1 MTNEIPEL
9 GKRLSAARKERFPKD
24 GVRGF
29 APRIGVSVSTLVKM
43 EQGKLSVS
51 LGSNYHEAAR
61 VLGLDDQFD
70 LLFVIPKSL
79 FDD

>member
-1 MTNEIPEL
+1 MKNELPEL
-9 GKRLSAARKERFPKD
+9 GKRLCAARKKRFPKD

-51 LGSNYHEAAR
+51 LGNYHEAAR
-61 VLGLDDQFD
+61 VLDLEDQFD
-70 LLFVIPKSL
+70 LLFVIPTSL

>member
-1 MTNEIPEL
+1 MTNELPEL

-51 LGSNYHEAAR
+51 LGNYHEAAR
-61 VLGLDDQFD
+61 VLGLENQFD

>member
-1 MTNEIPEL
+1 M
-9 GKRLSAARKERFPKD
+9 SAARKERFPKD

-51 LGSNYHEAAR
+51 LGNYHEAAR

-70 LLFVIPKSL
+70 LLFAIPKSL

>member
-1 MTNEIPEL
+1 MTNELPEL

-51 LGSNYHEAAR
+51 LGNYHEAAR

-70 LLFVIPKSL
+70 LLFAIPKSL
-79 FDD
+79 FED

>member
-1 MTNEIPEL
+1 MTNELPEL

-51 LGSNYHEAAR
+51 LSNYHEAAR